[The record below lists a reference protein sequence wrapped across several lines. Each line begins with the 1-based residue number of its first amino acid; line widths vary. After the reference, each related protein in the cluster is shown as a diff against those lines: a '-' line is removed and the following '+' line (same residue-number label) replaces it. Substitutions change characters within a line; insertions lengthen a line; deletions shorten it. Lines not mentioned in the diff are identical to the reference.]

1 MKEFV
6 LTQPYSTVEEMLN
19 SGEVAVYKE
28 ELQQGN
34 IEKYAIVSRIG
45 NRYDLNGKKIENYA
59 DNPFIAK
66 EDVIVFTCDEITNE
80 DVIEEASITV
90 EKILE
95 EEDMK
100 YCEIEMFIDKEI
112 EKAVAE
118 IKEKHAQEI
127 AVLKEK
133 HAEELANAKYEAK
146 AELIA
151 KLNA

>member
-6 LTQPYSTVEEMLN
+6 LTQPYSTVEEMVN

-45 NRYDLNGKKIENYA
+45 NRYDLNGKKIE
-59 DNPFIAK
+59 DFVKNPYLKKKQDVVENVKIEIA
-66 EDVIVFTCDEITNE
+66 ETLSV
-80 DVIEEASITV
+80 
-90 EKILE
+90 E
-95 EEDMK
+95 EEKTEVKTMK
-100 YCEIEMFIDKEI
+100 YLEIEALIDKEI

-118 IKEKHAQEI
+118 VNAKYEQELSALKEKHAQEL
-127 AVLKEK
+127 ATAK
-133 HAEELANAKYEAK
+133 AEVK

-151 KLNA
+151 KLTA

>member
-1 MKEFV
+1 
-6 LTQPYSTVEEMLN
+6 
-19 SGEVAVYKE
+19 
-28 ELQQGN
+28 
-34 IEKYAIVSRIG
+34 
-45 NRYDLNGKKIENYA
+45 
-59 DNPFIAK
+59 
-66 EDVIVFTCDEITNE
+66 
-80 DVIEEASITV
+80 
-90 EKILE
+90 
-95 EEDMK
+95 MK

>member
-1 MKEFV
+1 MKEFI
-6 LTQPYSTVEEMLN
+6 LTQPYNSIEEMLN

-45 NRYDLNGKKIENYA
+45 NRYDLNGKKIE
-59 DNPFIAK
+59 DFVKNPYLKKKQDVVENVKIEIA
-66 EDVIVFTCDEITNE
+66 ETLSV
-80 DVIEEASITV
+80 
-90 EKILE
+90 E
-95 EEDMK
+95 EEKMEVKTMK

>member
-45 NRYDLNGKKIENYA
+45 NRYDLNGKKIE
-59 DNPFIAK
+59 DFVKNPYLKKKQDVVENVKIEIA
-66 EDVIVFTCDEITNE
+66 ETLSV
-80 DVIEEASITV
+80 
-90 EKILE
+90 E
-95 EEDMK
+95 EEKMEVKTMK

>member
-6 LTQPYSTVEEMLN
+6 LTQPYSTVEEMVN

-45 NRYDLNGKKIENYA
+45 NRYDLNGKKIE
-59 DNPFIAK
+59 DFVKNPYLKKKQDVVENVKIEIA
-66 EDVIVFTCDEITNE
+66 ETLSV
-80 DVIEEASITV
+80 
-90 EKILE
+90 E
-95 EEDMK
+95 EEKMEVKTMK